1 MTGGRA
7 RAWTRGAAGV
17 LAGLCAWIAA
27 GASPVAGA
35 ATAATAPAAT
45 GTSAVVTGGPAV
57 YTVTLD
63 DVIHPLSARYFKDSL
78 QRAER
83 EGAAL
88 FILKLDTPGGLMDSM
103 EDMINRMTH
112 ARVPVVVF
120 VHGTKAASAGFFLTI
135 AADVAVMAP
144 GTRFGAAHPVLA
156 IGDIPADSPMAAKV
170 ENDAAAYVRS
180 IATNRHRNAVEA
192 EKAVRESRA
201 FTEQEAL
208 KLGLIDFVARDEAE
222 IVAKLD
228 GRPIRRFSGESVTI
242 DLKDARVVSL
252 DMSRRDRFLRVLANP
267 TLAALLLFAGILGLY
282 IEFTHPGLIAP
293 GLVGAV
299 CLVLFVFASQML
311 PINWIGVA
319 LVVLGC
325 VLFLLE
331 LKVISHGALAG
342 GGIVCLVLGALILF
356 PNSPEVPGWRAAR
369 LLILAVAAGVGSIMA
384 ILSILVTRI
393 WRLKPLTGASG
404 LVDERGTALTDLEP
418 DGRVFVHGE
427 SWNAR
432 AATRIAKGARV
443 RVTGVHD
450 LVLDVDEVRGS

>member
-1 MTGGRA
+1 MRRTGA
-7 RAWTRGAAGV
+7 RAWSRGAAAALVGLGIALGAGEA
-17 LAGLCAWIAA
+17 LAA
-27 GASPVAGA
+27 
-35 ATAATAPAAT
+35 APAPAPAGG
-45 GTSAVVTGGPAV
+45 GTTV

-63 DVIHPLSARYFKDSL
+63 DVIHPLSARYFRDSL

-83 EGAAL
+83 EGASL

-103 EDMINRMTH
+103 EDMIGRMTH

-156 IGDIPADSPMAAKV
+156 LGEVPADSPMAAKI

-228 GRPIRRFSGESVTI
+228 GRPIRRFSGESVTL
-242 DLKDARVVSL
+242 DLRNARVVSI
-252 DMSRRDRFLRVLANP
+252 DMSRRDRFLRVLASP

-293 GLVGAV
+293 GLIGAV

-331 LKVISHGALAG
+331 LKIVSHGALAA
-342 GGIVCLVLGALILF
+342 GGILCLVLGALILF
-356 PNSPEVPGWRAAR
+356 PSSPEVPGWRAAR
-369 LLILAVAAGVGSIMA
+369 LLVLFVAAGAGTIMA

-393 WRLKPLTGASG
+393 WRLKPITGASG
-404 LVDERGTALTDLEP
+404 LVDERGTALTDLAP

-427 SWNAR
+427 YWNAR
-432 AATRIAKGARV
+432 ALTRIPKGAKV
-443 RVTGVHD
+443 RVTAVHD
-450 LVLDVDEVRGS
+450 LVLDVDEVLGS